1 MCKGTVTIP
10 FAVSMTRPGPNW
22 FYQWRRM
29 DERGHRLEEGTDKRL
44 RCACCLREWAMRK
57 GDRT

>member
-1 MCKGTVTIP
+1 
-10 FAVSMTRPGPNW
+10 
-22 FYQWRRM
+22 M

-44 RCACCLREWAMRK
+44 RCAYCLREWAMRK